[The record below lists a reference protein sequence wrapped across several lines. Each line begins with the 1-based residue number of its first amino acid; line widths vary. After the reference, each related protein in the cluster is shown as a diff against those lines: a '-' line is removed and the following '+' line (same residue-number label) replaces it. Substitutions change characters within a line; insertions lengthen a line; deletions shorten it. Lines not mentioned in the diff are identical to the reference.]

1 MSPTDLPPS
10 RGAAVVNAP
19 GPPPSSAERLP
30 DCPIVEESIGPGH
43 RFTIPPT
50 ASVVPASQ
58 LLFALAW
65 ASVWTLAILLYVML
79 PNERGPVFEFF
90 ALLVGVGGEYL
101 ALLVLFSALVARFAV
116 EIISIGPE
124 GVARRI
130 SFGPLRYT
138 TRVGL
143 ARAKAFTIKT
153 IPLSR
158 SSPTG
163 LGWTAHLTLQKTPVP
178 APRGGEGSGSV
189 PRPLRLAEG
198 GRDEDKFWLA
208 HRLNQRLRAYQSGG
222 EATPVQNRF

>member
-10 RGAAVVNAP
+10 RGAEVVDAP
-19 GPPPSSAERLP
+19 GPPPGSAERLA
-30 DCPIVEESIGPGH
+30 DCPIIEESIGPGY

-50 ASVVPASQ
+50 AGVVPVSQ

-101 ALLVLFSALVARFAV
+101 ALFVLFSALVARFAV
-116 EIISIGPE
+116 ETISVGPE
-124 GVARRI
+124 GVARQI
-130 SFGPLRYT
+130 CFGPLRHT
-138 TRVGL
+138 TRVSL
-143 ARAKAFTIKT
+143 ARAKAFTIHA
-153 IPLSR
+153 IPLSHSTPAGR
-158 SSPTG
+158 
-163 LGWTAHLTLQKTPVP
+163 GWTAHLTLQKTPDP
-178 APRGGEGSGSV
+178 APRGTEGSGSV

-208 HRLNQRLRAYQSGG
+208 HRLNQRLRANQSGG
-222 EATPVQNRF
+222 EDQS